1 MSVGIID
8 GNVAGSYIISA
19 TLTPAATATI
29 TTVEQTFT
37 SASTGLNLQLGA
49 LKVGDFVTVN
59 PPSVTAGLAQTSARV
74 SAAGTLAIAWC
85 NPTAG
90 SLTAPSG
97 VYVIKVDRPER
108 QTAATVISA

>member
-59 PPSVTAGLAQTSARV
+59 PPSVTAQTSARV